1 MLSAASPILRSR
13 PSWLKA
19 AQRPLSSGVPTE
31 NSDKLAGE
39 DEGRKRVPKPTPHAA
54 ATILQSACLRTTATP
69 RPQPT
74 LFHLA
79 GLEAKPLWSAQNAR
93 ASGGFDDG
101 SAPPEDSTAATNE
114 NTPANLAFPWLSE
127 LGRPENIDAM
137 TSEYE
142 ALVADGV
149 PSDYS
154 TKDSSREG
162 GEHKMHKGN
171 CVPLSTAATML
182 SFSVNEA
189 AQDVFDIRVSA
200 HLYHTDMLIT
210 NPFQVTGHG
219 IRTSAKASLS
229 RSSKSG
235 ARRLLGF
242 SKRSL
247 LPILRSCAWFAVRFI
262 L

>member
-1 MLSAASPILRSR
+1 MLSAASPILRPK

-19 AQRPLSSGVPTE
+19 VQRPLSSGSPPE

-79 GLEAKPLWSAQNAR
+79 GLEARPLWSAQNAR

-101 SAPPEDSTAATNE
+101 SAPPDDSTATNE
-114 NTPANLAFPWLSE
+114 KTPASLAFPWLSE
-127 LGRPENIDAM
+127 LARPENVEAM

-162 GEHKMHKGN
+162 GEHKMHKGKRG
-171 CVPLSTAATML
+171 CGVQQL
-182 SFSVNEA
+182 EC
-189 AQDVFDIRVSA
+189 
-200 HLYHTDMLIT
+200 
-210 NPFQVTGHG
+210 
-219 IRTSAKASLS
+219 S
-229 RSSKSG
+229 RSE
-235 ARRLLGF
+235 ATHPYFAIQLLFFHLCYDGCSSQWLF
-242 SKRSL
+242 FQAIGRGTL
-247 LPILRSCAWFAVRFI
+247 T
-262 L
+262 